1 MDNKLISVIVACYN
15 VERYLDRCV
24 ESILGQTYSD
34 LEIILVDDGSTDKT
48 GQLCDCWAGR
58 DARVQVLHK
67 ANGGLSDARMQG
79 LKRHTGNGWDLLME
93 TTLSVLRCMR
103 DYMNSVQSGE

>member
-34 LEIILVDDGSTDKT
+34 GCVKSF
-48 GQLCDCWAGR
+48 
-58 DARVQVLHK
+58 V
-67 ANGGLSDARMQG
+67 
-79 LKRHTGNGWDLLME
+79 
-93 TTLSVLRCMR
+93 
-103 DYMNSVQSGE
+103 